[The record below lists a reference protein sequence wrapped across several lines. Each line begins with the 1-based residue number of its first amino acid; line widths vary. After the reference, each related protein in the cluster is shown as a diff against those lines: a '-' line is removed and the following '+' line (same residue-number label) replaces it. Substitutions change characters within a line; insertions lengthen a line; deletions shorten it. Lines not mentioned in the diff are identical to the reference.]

1 MGHYRWIY
9 PEFFKHMEAVHTW
22 QEIGDELGISAA
34 RAQQIAVEAL
44 RKIQGNAKLKQ
55 LYLDSLEKESGY
67 NELQDTSYRYSSD
80 AYLGD

>member
-9 PEFFKHMEAVHTW
+9 PENFKHIEAHHTW

-44 RKIQGNAKLKQ
+44 RKIQSNVKLKQ

-67 NELQDTSYRYSSD
+67 NELQDTSYRYRAD
-80 AYLGD
+80 DYLGD

>member
-9 PEFFKHMEAVHTW
+9 PENFKNLEAHHTW

-44 RKIQGNAKLKQ
+44 RKIQGNVKLKQ
-55 LYLDSLEKESGY
+55 LYLESLEKESGY

>member
-1 MGHYRWIY
+1 MEHYRWIY
-9 PEFFKHMEAVHTW
+9 PEHFKHMEAVHTW

-44 RKIQGNAKLKQ
+44 RKIQKSEKLKQ

-67 NELQDTSYRYSSD
+67 NKLQDTSYRYRAD
-80 AYLGD
+80 DYLGD